1 MQVTN
6 RAAPTGRGQETFSC
20 CCSREVGCRGAA
32 EEEALQGRK
41 HLGYTWSGEIQALTK
56 GLEKD
61 FCIAGLGGLRQKDK
75 PLLVFEGNNRSELW
89 TWLE

>member
-1 MQVTN
+1 MQVTD

-20 CCSREVGCRGAA
+20 CSSREVGCRGAA

-56 GLEKD
+56 EED
-61 FCIAGLGGLRQKDK
+61 FSRGRLLHCRTGGGLGRKTN
-75 PLLVFEGNNRSELW
+75 PC
-89 TWLE
+89 

>member
-1 MQVTN
+1 M
-6 RAAPTGRGQETFSC
+6 
-20 CCSREVGCRGAA
+20 
-32 EEEALQGRK
+32 
-41 HLGYTWSGEIQALTK
+41 WSGEIQALTK
-56 GLEKD
+56 DLEKD